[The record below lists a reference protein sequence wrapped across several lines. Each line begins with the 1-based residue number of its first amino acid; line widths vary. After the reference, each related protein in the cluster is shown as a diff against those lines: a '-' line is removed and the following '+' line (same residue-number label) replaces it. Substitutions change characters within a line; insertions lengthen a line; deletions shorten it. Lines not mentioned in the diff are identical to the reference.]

1 MSLGPAEILVV
12 LVLALIVFGPKRL
25 PEVGRQVGGAL
36 RELRKVQSSVEQEI
50 RSVLDDTTGPVRSML
65 PGHSPEPVPD
75 VTAAPAVPPGAG
87 AEAAAIEASADA
99 AVAAEPDA
107 GDEHRTE
114 IRPAVSAPAPAP
126 ERAAPDIEGLS
137 GGTFN

>member
-50 RSVLDDTTGPVRSML
+50 RSVLDDTTGPVRTML
-65 PGHSPEPVPD
+65 HHSPEPVPD
-75 VTAAPAVPPGAG
+75 VSGEVPGAG
-87 AEAAAIEASADA
+87 AEPAAIEASAEAAA
-99 AVAAEPDA
+99 AVEPPAAVEPDV
-107 GDEHRTE
+107 GDEHRTA
-114 IRPAVSAPAPAP
+114 PSAPAPAP
-126 ERAAPDIEGLS
+126 NRAAPDIDGLS
-137 GGTFN
+137 GGTFS